1 MVRKSRKAPRRIP
14 EHAATMRGLYG
25 WYQAMF
31 EKLGWMVLAKAK
43 GQDSK
48 VAEYKH
54 GINLLFE
61 STKHVMSEY
70 DDHNRIH
77 DLNVL
82 HMHTLVLR
90 DFVNANL

>member
-1 MVRKSRKAPRRIP
+1 MARHTRKAPRIP

-43 GQDSK
+43 GHATK
-48 VAEYKH
+48 VAEYKRS
-54 GINLLFE
+54 INRLLD
-61 STKHVMSEY
+61 SLTHVMSEY
-70 DDHNRIH
+70 KDHNRIH

-82 HMHTLVLR
+82 HMHVMVLR
-90 DFVNANL
+90 DFAMANL